1 MMRIFQAGW
10 AAAVLAAA
18 VLFEPGSAFAQYP
31 TRPVRIMVPNEAGG
45 VYDLVGRLLA
55 GELSKRLGQSVF
67 VENRPGGG
75 SVTGTLAAATAAP
88 DGYTLLMGGLSNI
101 AFNPGLYEKLPYN
114 PIRDFVPIGLAYTFP
129 YVMVARAGLPQSSV
143 AEIVAAARQNPDSL
157 SIGSPGRG
165 SAPQV
170 LGAAMMKSAGVRF
183 VEIPYKGTQAQ
194 YTDLLA
200 GRIDLMFS
208 SESAAL
214 PHIATGKIKGIA
226 TAGPRRSSRAP
237 DLPTMTE
244 ASMPGL
250 EMEAWLGLFAP
261 AATPSEILEH
271 LRTELRESIPA
282 LKERFVASGGEPMQ
296 FNREETDAFVAK
308 ELARWTTVIREA
320 GIRAD

>member
-1 MMRIFQAGW
+1 MRVFRTAFAAIVC
-10 AAAVLAAA
+10 AAATLLGPGA
-18 VLFEPGSAFAQYP
+18 VFAQYP
-31 TRPVRIMVPNEAGG
+31 ARPVRIIVPNEAGG

-88 DGYTLLMGGLSNI
+88 DGHTMLMGGLSNI
-101 AFNPGLYEKLPYN
+101 AFNPGLYEKLPYD
-114 PIRDFVPIGLAYTFP
+114 PIRDFVPVGLAYTFP
-129 YVMVARAGLPQSSV
+129 YVMVARGGLPQSNV
-143 AEIVAAARQNPDSL
+143 REVIAAARQNPDSL

-170 LGAAMMKSAGVRF
+170 LGAAMMKSASVRF

-226 TAGPRRSSRAP
+226 IAGPRRSSRAS
-237 DLPTMTE
+237 DLPTMAE
-244 ASMPGL
+244 SGMPGL

-261 AATPSEILEH
+261 AATPPEILER
-271 LRTELRESIPA
+271 LRAELRESIPA
-282 LKERFVASGGEPMQ
+282 LKERFAASGGEAMQ
-296 FNREETDAFVAK
+296 LTREETDAFVAK
-308 ELARWTTVIREA
+308 ELTHWTKVIRDA

>member
-1 MMRIFQAGW
+1 MIKVFQTGF
-10 AAAVLAAA
+10 AAVVLAAA
-18 VLFEPGSAFAQYP
+18 SLLAPGSASAQYP
-31 TRPVRIMVPNEAGG
+31 LRPVRIIVPNEAGG

-88 DGYTLLMGGLSNI
+88 DGHTLLMGGLSNI
-101 AFNPGLYEKLPYN
+101 AFNPGLYEKLPYD
-114 PIRDFVPIGLAYTFP
+114 PVRDFVPAGLAYTFP
-129 YVMVARAGLPQSSV
+129 YLMVARGGLPQSSV
-143 AEIVAAARQNPDSL
+143 AQIIEAARQTPDGM

-170 LGAAMMKSAGVRF
+170 LGAALMKSAGVKF

-214 PHIATGKIKGIA
+214 PHIATGRIKGIA
-226 TAGPRRSSRAP
+226 IAGPRRSSRAP
-237 DLPTMTE
+237 EIPTMAE
-244 ASMPGL
+244 SGMPGL

-261 AATPSEILEH
+261 AATPPDIVER

-282 LKERFVASGGEPMQ
+282 LTERFAASGGEPMQ
-296 FNREETDAFVAK
+296 LTREETDAFVRK
-308 ELARWTTVIREA
+308 EHDRWMRVIREA